1 MKSHKERL
9 HRVVV
14 IGATPAGIAAAN
26 KMGELGIPVTLV
38 DSEADLDRKL
48 AREEW
53 RLKSGLPFNH
63 AYRPGLIRIMRN
75 PDIRC
80 IFPATVTAIKHSS
93 QGFRVSLK
101 ALQTFVD
108 AERCVLCGR
117 CAEVC
122 PVSIEGGQK
131 AVTINS
137 RRSLP
142 GRPVIDKRK
151 TPYCQI
157 NCPLGVNA
165 QGYIALTRVGK
176 FHEALALI
184 KRDNVLPGICGRIC
198 THPCE
203 AACRRGE
210 LDEPIA
216 IRSIKRFLADYELD
230 HPLEVETGDMP
241 QRSETIAVVGSGP
254 AGLAAATDFVRL
266 GYAVTVF
273 EKEDQPGGLLRYGI
287 GAHRL
292 PRDILEI
299 EIDYIRRMG
308 VEFRLSHPV
317 DLSGDMETLKDPY
330 KAVVLTTGSW
340 QDRSMGVPGEDLP
353 GVEGGLAFLNRFYR
367 GDVLDVKGR
376 RVAVVGDGNGAFDLA
391 RTLVRLG
398 AEVTLL
404 SWFPEDRI
412 PADPSEVHEAR
423 EESITILNNI
433 QVVAFLGK
441 DNRLT
446 GLRCMTTRLGKTDTK
461 GIVWPEIV
469 PETDAYEL
477 DFEQAFVAVG
487 QAGPFHERG
496 KTCAFET
503 TAAGFIKV
511 DSDLQTSIRGIY
523 ATGDAV
529 YGPTSVVEAMAAG
542 REAARRVHDH
552 LHSPLTSRNPKQL
565 EGTGNRLPVR
575 PEAREFR
582 DIPEDL
588 PLLSR
593 PMMPERQP
601 AARKS
606 DFSEVALGLTERQVI
621 SEAERCLQCGVC
633 SECLQCVD
641 ACQALGAIDHAQCC
655 EEILE
660 QAGVVI
666 VADPQLAPSI
676 KGEDVIRAYA
686 PKAAKTDADAMIIR
700 GFAAAAQAMVLL
712 GKTQSRPRGH
722 GLAFSAPAPALSPE
736 IRIGVFVCRC
746 NDSLGW
752 MEEMSDYIAQLP
764 RREKVIHAEMMNA
777 ACVAEGTAHILRTIR
792 EKGITRV
799 VLASCVC
806 CPLNFVCSACT
817 DQRSRLKTALFT
829 GTGISRQMVETCN
842 LRGEVL
848 RLIRQNPDLA
858 LKHFCGLL
866 ERSLLRAEKL
876 IFIPQPARDYN
887 FAIAVIGV
895 SEQTRTSA
903 LTLAA
908 AGLEVLW
915 FKNTE
920 DNTEALN
927 AFPNLVT
934 FDMTAI
940 KGVSGT
946 LGDFRLSFESGDG
959 TQVRQVGAVILGEK
973 ARKKIP
979 YFYQEAL
986 PSMSI
991 DARYQKKDVPG
1002 VPFLYPGV
1010 TAIPGIYLADQPGI
1024 QISKRRKG
1032 AAAAVLAAAVMP
1044 RGPRKSK
1051 GFTVTVDPEMCRGC
1065 GRCVDA
1071 CPYHAITLHPNEI
1084 GGWYAAVDQALCKGC
1099 GNCISVCPSNA
1110 ADSPY
1115 RNQAYLEEMLEELL
1129 VN

>member
-1 MKSHKERL
+1 MKSHKDRL
-9 HRVVV
+9 HKVVV
-14 IGATPAGIAAAN
+14 IGATPSGIAAAN

-53 RLKSGLPFNH
+53 QLKSGLPFNYAH
-63 AYRPGLIRIMRN
+63 RPGLIRIMRN

-80 IFPATVTAIKHSS
+80 ILPATVTAIKHSS

-101 ALQTFVD
+101 SLQTFVD
-108 AERCVLCGR
+108 AERCTLCGR

-122 PVSIEGGQK
+122 PVSIGDGQK

-151 TPYCQI
+151 TPYCQV

-216 IRSIKRFLADYELD
+216 IRSIKRFLADYERE
-230 HPLEVETGDMP
+230 HPLAVETTDMP
-241 QRSETIAVVGSGP
+241 QCSESIAVVGSGP
-254 AGLAAATDFVRL
+254 AGLAAAADLVRQ

-273 EKEDQPGGLLRYGI
+273 EKEEQPGGLLRYGI
-287 GAHRL
+287 GPHRL
-292 PRDILEI
+292 PRDILET
-299 EIDYIRRMG
+299 EIDYIQRMG
-308 VEFRLSHPV
+308 VEFRFSHPV
-317 DLSGDMETLKDPY
+317 DLDKDMEACKDRY
-330 KAVVLTTGSW
+330 DAVVLTTGSW
-340 QDRSMGVPGEDLP
+340 RDRRMGVPGEDLP

-367 GDVLDVKGR
+367 GDAIDVKGR
-376 RVAVVGDGNGAFDLA
+376 RVAVIGDGNGAFDLA
-391 RTLVRLG
+391 RCLVRLG

-412 PADPSEVHEAR
+412 PADTSEVHEAR
-423 EESITILNNI
+423 EEAITILNNT
-433 QVVAFLGK
+433 QVVAFVGQ
-441 DNRLT
+441 DNRLAK
-446 GLRCMTTRLGKTDTK
+446 LRCMTTRPGKADAR
-461 GIVWPEIV
+461 GIAWPEII
-469 PETDAYEL
+469 PGTDAYEL
-477 DFEQAFVAVG
+477 DFERAFVAVG
-487 QAGPFHERG
+487 QVGPFHEG
-496 KTCAFET
+496 GDTCAFET

-511 DSDLQTSIRGIY
+511 DSDLQTSIKGVY

-529 YGPTSVVEAMAAG
+529 HGPTSVVEAMAAG
-542 REAARRVHDH
+542 REVARRVHGH
-552 LHSPLTSRNPKQL
+552 FHGSLANRKQK
-565 EGTGNRLPVR
+565 ERKDNGHRSPVR
-575 PEAREFR
+575 PETREFH

-601 AARKS
+601 GARKA

-621 SEAERCLQCGVC
+621 SESERCLQCGVC
-633 SECLQCVD
+633 SQCLQCVE
-641 ACQALGAIDHAQCC
+641 ACKALEAIDHGQAC
-655 EEILE
+655 EEIIE
-660 QAGVVI
+660 PAGVVI
-666 VADPQLAPSI
+666 VADPMLAPSI
-676 KGEDVIRAYA
+676 KGEDVIRAYG
-686 PKAAKTDADAMIIR
+686 PKAARTDVDAMIIR
-700 GFAAAAQAMVLL
+700 GFAAAAQAMILL
-712 GKTQSRPRGH
+712 GKTQRRPRGH
-722 GLAFSAPAPALSPE
+722 GLAFSSPAPVLSSE
-736 IRIGVFVCRC
+736 IRIVFVCRC

-752 MEEMSDYIAQLP
+752 MEEMGDYIAQLP
-764 RREKVIHAEMMNA
+764 ERGNVIHAEMMDA
-777 ACVAEGTAHILRTIR
+777 VCIAEGTAHILRTIR

-848 RLIRQNPDLA
+848 RLIQQNPALA
-858 LKHFCGLL
+858 LKRFRGLL

-876 IFIPQPARDYN
+876 AFIPQPARHYN
-887 FAIAVIGV
+887 FAIAVIGT

-908 AGLEVLW
+908 AGLDVLW
-915 FKNTE
+915 FKNTA
-920 DNTEALN
+920 DNTDALET
-927 AFPNLVT
+927 FSNLVT
-934 FDMTAI
+934 FDMAAI
-940 KGVSGT
+940 KGLSGT
-946 LGDFRLSFESGDG
+946 LGDFRLSFESGHE

-973 ARKKIP
+973 ARKTTP

-1051 GFTVTVDPEMCRGC
+1051 GFTVTVDPRICRGC
-1065 GRCVDA
+1065 GRCVEA

-1099 GNCISVCPSNA
+1099 GNCVSVCPSNA

-1115 RNQAYLEEMLEELL
+1115 RNQAYLEEMLEEFL